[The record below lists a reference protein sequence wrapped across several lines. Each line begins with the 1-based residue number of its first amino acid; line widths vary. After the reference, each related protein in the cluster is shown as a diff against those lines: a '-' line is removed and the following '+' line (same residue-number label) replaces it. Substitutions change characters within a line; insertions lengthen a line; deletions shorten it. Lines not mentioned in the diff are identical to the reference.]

1 MKRYKDFL
9 KLTKARKTTYEFRE
23 KEVSKRDILA
33 ILEAACW
40 APSCGNIQPWHFIIV
55 EDKKTIK
62 KLLGT
67 THYVHAPFIHPLP
80 PVVIAF
86 VLPSDK
92 HMHKYFDEEY
102 AHCCIHSQ
110 CTQHQNEGELCFAM
124 SVFSSTLAAT
134 DLGIS
139 SCILTP
145 QQNQATKLLK
155 AEKIGVVRLMVGLGY
170 EKEGA
175 FQKKRTRRKLKDL
188 VSYEHYER
196 RK

>member
-1 MKRYKDFL
+1 MPRYKNFL
-9 KLTKARKTTYEFRE
+9 SLTKTRKTTYEFDQ
-23 KEVSKRDILA
+23 KNISKTNILN
-33 ILEAACW
+33 ILEAARW
-40 APSCGNIQPWHFIIV
+40 APSCGNAQPWYFIVV

-62 KLLGT
+62 QLVGT
-67 THYVHAPFIHPLP
+67 THYIHAPFIHPLP

-92 HMHKYFDEEY
+92 HMHQYFEEEY
-102 AHCCIHSQ
+102 THCCIHSQ
-110 CTQHQNEGELCFAM
+110 CTQHQNEEELCFAM

-145 QQNQATKLLK
+145 QQDQATKLLK
-155 AEKIGVVRLMVGLGY
+155 VEKIGVVRLLVGLGY
-170 EKEGA
+170 EKNNA
-175 FQKKRTRRKLKDL
+175 FQKARTRRALKDL
-188 VSYEHYER
+188 VFYDGR